1 VWSIFKA
8 ARMRLVS
15 RHLQEGAGDTVETKA
30 WGGRFSQPTHEAVE
44 HFTASIAFDR
54 RLYAYDIQGSI
65 AHSRM
70 LAKCGIIT
78 AAEANAITQG
88 LQEIATEIERDA
100 FAFDVRWEDIHM
112 HIERRLIEK
121 IGPVGGKL
129 HTARSRND
137 QVALDVRLYLRDEI
151 RTILHDLR
159 QLQRALI
166 DLAERHLDVIMPG
179 YTHLQR
185 AQPIRFSHHLLAYDE
200 MLERDH
206 QRFGECL
213 TRVNVLPL
221 GAGALA
227 TTTYPID
234 RTYVAHLLDFPA
246 IAENSLDAV
255 SDRDFVIECCADA
268 ALLMMHLSRL
278 SQELTLWCSAEFGF
292 IELSDAFST
301 GSSIM
306 PQKKN
311 PDVAELVR
319 GKTGRVYGHLQGT
332 LTVMKGL
339 PLAYNSDMQE
349 DKEALFDVIDTV
361 MACLRVFAPMLATLT
376 VRPER
381 MRTAAAEGFGTATD
395 MADYLAT
402 KGVPFR
408 QAHEVVG
415 RIVRYCLEQQRA
427 LEELSLDELH
437 TFSALFDSDVY
448 QAIALDAAVDRR
460 QVRGG
465 PARALVFERLQA
477 IRAARGW

>member
-1 VWSIFKA
+1 VD
-8 ARMRLVS
+8 
-15 RHLQEGAGDTVETKA
+15 GKA
-30 WGGRFSQPTHEAVE
+30 WGGRFSQPTDASVE
-44 HFTASIAFDR
+44 QFTASIMFDR
-54 RLYAYDIQGSI
+54 RLYAYDIQGSV
-65 AHSRM
+65 AHCRM
-70 LAKCGIIT
+70 LAKCGLISDDEARVII
-78 AAEANAITQG
+78 QG
-88 LQEIATEIERDA
+88 LQEIEAEIERGE

-121 IGPVGGKL
+121 IGAVGGKL

-137 QVALDVRLYLRDEI
+137 QVALDVRLYLRDEL
-151 RTILHDLR
+151 RTILQGIRH
-159 QLQRALI
+159 LQRTLL

-200 MLERDH
+200 MLERDQ
-206 QRFGECL
+206 QRLSECL

-227 TTTYPID
+227 TTTYLID
-234 RTYVAHLLDFPA
+234 REYVAQLLDLPA

-268 ALLMMHLSRL
+268 AILMMHLSRL
-278 SQELTLWCSAEFGF
+278 SQEITLWCSAEFGF
-292 IELSDAFST
+292 IELSDAFAT

-319 GKTGRVYGHLQGT
+319 GKTGRVYGHLQGV

-361 MACLRVFAPMLATLT
+361 KACLGVCAPMLATLT
-376 VRPER
+376 LRPEQ
-381 MRTAAAEGFGTATD
+381 MRHAAAEGFGTATD
-395 MADYLAT
+395 MADYLAA
-402 KGVPFR
+402 KGLPFR
-408 QAHEVVG
+408 QAHEIVG
-415 RIVRYCLEQQRA
+415 RVVRACLEEHRT
-427 LEELSLDELH
+427 LDELSLDELQR
-437 TFSALFDSDVY
+437 FSPLFERDVFA
-448 QAIALDAAVDRR
+448 AIALDAAVDRR

-465 PARALVFERLQA
+465 PARGLVAERIRA
-477 IRAARGW
+477 IRQQRGW

>member
-1 VWSIFKA
+1 
-8 ARMRLVS
+8 
-15 RHLQEGAGDTVETKA
+15 VETKA
-30 WGGRFSQPTHEAVE
+30 WGGRFSQPTHELVE

-65 AHSRM
+65 AHCRM

-78 AAEANAITQG
+78 HDEASAIIQG
-88 LQEIATEIERDA
+88 LQEIESEIEHGA
-100 FAFDVRWEDIHM
+100 FVFDVHWEDIHM

-121 IGPVGGKL
+121 IGAVGGKL

-151 RTILHDLR
+151 RTILDDIR
-159 QLQRALI
+159 QLQRTLL

-185 AQPIRFSHHLLAYDE
+185 AQPIRLSHHLLAYDE

-206 QRFGECL
+206 QRFTECL

-234 RTYVAHLLDFPA
+234 RAYVAQLLDFPA

-255 SDRDFVIECCADA
+255 SDRDFVIEGCADA
-268 ALLMMHLSRL
+268 ALLMMHLSRW

-292 IELSDAFST
+292 VELSDAFST

-319 GKTGRVYGHLQGT
+319 GKTGRVYGHLQAV

-361 MACLRVFAPMLATLT
+361 KACLRVFAPMLATLT
-376 VRPER
+376 LRPER
-381 MRTAAAEGFGTATD
+381 MRHAASEGFGTATD
-395 MADYLAT
+395 MADYLAA
-402 KGVPFR
+402 KGLPFR

-415 RIVRYCLEQQRA
+415 RIVRLCLDRQQT
-427 LEELSLDELH
+427 LDDLSLDELR
-437 TFSALFDSDVY
+437 TFSPLFDSDVY
-448 QAIALDAAVDRR
+448 AAIALDASVDRR

-465 PARALVFERLQA
+465 PARALVAERIKA

>member
-1 VWSIFKA
+1 VIILALEEIKA
-8 ARMRLVS
+8 
-15 RHLQEGAGDTVETKA
+15 
-30 WGGRFSQPTHEAVE
+30 
-44 HFTASIAFDR
+44 
-54 RLYAYDIQGSI
+54 
-65 AHSRM
+65 
-70 LAKCGIIT
+70 
-78 AAEANAITQG
+78 
-88 LQEIATEIERDA
+88 EIEQGA
-100 FAFDVRWEDIHM
+100 FTFDVRWEDIHL

-137 QVALDVRLYLRDEI
+137 QIALDVRLYLRDEI
-151 RTILHDLR
+151 RAILHDIR
-159 QLQRALI
+159 RLQHTLV
-166 DLAERHLDVIMPG
+166 DLAEAHLDVIMPG

-185 AQPIRFSHHLLAYDE
+185 AQPIRLSHHLLAYDE

-206 QRFGECL
+206 QRFTECL
-213 TRVNVLPL
+213 VRVNILPL

-234 RTYVAHLLDFPA
+234 RGYVAQLLDFPA
-246 IAENSLDAV
+246 LAENSLDAV
-255 SDRDFVIECCADA
+255 SDRDFVIECCGHA

-319 GKTGRVYGHLQGT
+319 GKTGRVYGHLQGV

-361 MACLRVFAPMLATLT
+361 KACLRVFAPMLATLT
-376 VRPER
+376 LRPER
-381 MRTAAAEGFGTATD
+381 MRGAASEGFGTATD
-395 MADYLAT
+395 MADYLAA
-402 KGVPFR
+402 KGLPFR
-408 QAHEVVG
+408 QAHEIVG
-415 RIVRYCLEQQRA
+415 RLVRHCLDQQQRLDDLR
-427 LEELSLDELH
+427 LEELQ
-437 TFSALFDSDVY
+437 TFSPLFEPDVY
-448 QAIALDAAVDRR
+448 NAIALDASVDRR

-465 PARALVFERLQA
+465 PARTLVAERLKA

>member
-1 VWSIFKA
+1 MGGKA
-8 ARMRLVS
+8 RS
-15 RHLQEGAGDTVETKA
+15 VEQKA
-30 WGGRFSQPTHEAVE
+30 WGGRFSQPTHELVE
-44 HFTASIAFDR
+44 HFTASIMVDR

-65 AHSRM
+65 AHCRM
-70 LAKCGIIT
+70 LAKCGIIADDE
-78 AAEANAITQG
+78 AAAIIQG
-88 LQEIATEIERDA
+88 LQEIKEEIDRGE
-100 FAFDVRWEDIHM
+100 FVFDVRWEDIHM

-121 IGPVGGKL
+121 IGAVGGKL

-137 QVALDVRLYLRDEI
+137 QVALDVRLYLRHEI
-151 RTILHDLR
+151 QAIQQEIR
-159 QLQRALI
+159 QLQRTLLG
-166 DLAERHLDVIMPG
+166 LAERHLDVIMPG

-206 QRFGECL
+206 QRFTECL

-234 RTYVAHLLDFPA
+234 REYVAQLLDFPA

-255 SDRDFVIECCADA
+255 SDRDFIIECCAA
-268 ALLMMHLSRL
+268 SALVMMHLSRL
-278 SQELTLWCSAEFGF
+278 SQEITLWCSAEFGF
-292 IELSDAFST
+292 IELSDAFAT

-319 GKTGRVYGHLQGT
+319 GKTGRVYGHLQGV

-361 MACLRVFAPMLATLT
+361 RACLRVIAPMLDTITL
-376 VRPER
+376 RPER
-381 MRTAAAEGFGTATD
+381 LRSAAAEGFGTATD
-395 MADYLAT
+395 MADYLVT
-402 KGVPFR
+402 KGLPFR

-415 RIVRYCLEQQRA
+415 RIVRYCIDQRRT
-427 LEELSLDELH
+427 LDELSLDALR
-437 TFSALFDSDVY
+437 TFSPLFDADVFEV
-448 QAIALDAAVDRR
+448 IALDASVDRR
-460 QVRGG
+460 RVRGG
-465 PARALVFERLQA
+465 PARAVVGERIKA
-477 IRAARGW
+477 IRQIRGW

>member
-1 VWSIFKA
+1 V
-8 ARMRLVS
+8 VN
-15 RHLQEGAGDTVETKA
+15 KA
-30 WGGRFSQPTHEAVE
+30 WGGRFSQPTHELVE
-44 HFTASIAFDR
+44 HFAASIMFDR

-65 AHSRM
+65 AHCRM
-70 LAKCGIIT
+70 LAKCGII
-78 AAEANAITQG
+78 ADAEASAIIQG
-88 LQEIATEIERDA
+88 LQEIEAEIERGA

-137 QVALDVRLYLRDEI
+137 QIALDVRLYVRDEV
-151 RTILHDLR
+151 RTILHDIR
-159 QLQRALI
+159 QLQRTLL

-185 AQPIRFSHHLLAYDE
+185 AQPIRLSHHLLAYDD
-200 MLERDH
+200 MLERDY
-206 QRFGECL
+206 QRFSDCL

-227 TTTYPID
+227 ATTYPID
-234 RTYVAHLLDFPA
+234 RAYVAQLLDFPA
-246 IAENSLDAV
+246 MAENSLDAV

-268 ALLMMHLSRL
+268 SLLMMHLSRL
-278 SQELTLWCSAEFGF
+278 SQEITLWCSAEFGF
-292 IELSDAFST
+292 IELSDAFAT

-319 GKTGRVYGHLQGT
+319 GKTGRVYGHLQGV

-361 MACLRVFAPMLATLT
+361 KACLRVFAPMLATMTL
-376 VRPER
+376 RPDH
-381 MRTAAAEGFGTATD
+381 MRQAASQGFGTATD
-395 MADYLAT
+395 MADYLAA
-402 KGVPFR
+402 KGLPFR

-415 RIVRYCLEQQRA
+415 RIVRHCLDQQRT
-427 LEELSLDELH
+427 LEALSLDELH
-437 TFSALFDSDVY
+437 TFSPLFDSDVY
-448 QAIALDAAVDRR
+448 QAIALDTAVDRR

-465 PARALVFERLQA
+465 PSRALVAARIA
-477 IRAARGW
+477 TIRAARGW

>member
-1 VWSIFKA
+1 
-8 ARMRLVS
+8 
-15 RHLQEGAGDTVETKA
+15 VETKA
-30 WGGRFSQPTHEAVE
+30 WGGRFSQPTDELVE
-44 HFTASIAFDR
+44 HFTASILFDR

-65 AHSRM
+65 AHCRM
-70 LAKCGIIT
+70 LAKCGII
-78 AAEANAITQG
+78 ADDEASAIIHG
-88 LQEIATEIERDA
+88 LQEIAAEIERGV
-100 FAFDVRWEDIHM
+100 FVFDVRWEDIHL
-112 HIERRLIEK
+112 HIERRLIDK
-121 IGPVGGKL
+121 IGAVGGKL

-137 QVALDVRLYLRDEI
+137 QIALDVRLYLRDEI
-151 RTILHDLR
+151 RTILHDIR
-159 QLQRALI
+159 QLQHTLL
-166 DLAERHLDVIMPG
+166 DLAELHMDVIMPG

-185 AQPIRFSHHLLAYDE
+185 AQPIRLSHHLLAYDE
-200 MLERDH
+200 MFERDH
-206 QRFGECL
+206 QRLTECL

-234 RTYVAHLLDFPA
+234 RTYVAQLLDFPA

-268 ALLMMHLSRL
+268 AVLMMHLSRL

-319 GKTGRVYGHLQGT
+319 GKTGRVYGHLQAV

-361 MACLRVFAPMLATLT
+361 KACLRVFAPLLATLT
-376 VRPER
+376 LRPER
-381 MRTAAAEGFGTATD
+381 MRHAASEGFGTATD
-395 MADYLAT
+395 MADYLAV
-402 KGVPFR
+402 KGLPFR

-415 RIVRYCLEQQRA
+415 RIVRYCLDRQRT
-427 LEELSLDELH
+427 LEDLSLDELH
-437 TFSALFDSDVY
+437 TFSSLFDSDVY
-448 QAIALDAAVDRR
+448 EAIALEASVDRR

-465 PARALVFERLQA
+465 PARACVTERIKA
-477 IRAARGW
+477 IRVARGW

>member
-1 VWSIFKA
+1 
-8 ARMRLVS
+8 
-15 RHLQEGAGDTVETKA
+15 VENKA
-30 WGGRFSQPTHEAVE
+30 WGGRFSQPTHELVE
-44 HFTASIAFDR
+44 RFTASILFDR

-65 AHSRM
+65 AHCRM

-78 AAEANAITQG
+78 EAEGNAIIQG
-88 LQEIATEIERDA
+88 LQAIASEIERGA
-100 FAFDVRWEDIHM
+100 FVFDVRWEDIHM
-112 HIERRLIEK
+112 HIERRLIEM

-137 QVALDVRLYLRDEI
+137 QIALDVRLYLRDEI
-151 RTILHDLR
+151 RFILDDMR
-159 QLQRALI
+159 QLQHTLI
-166 DLAERHLDVIMPG
+166 DLADRHLDVIMPG

-185 AQPIRFSHHLLAYDE
+185 AQPIRLSHHLLAYDE

-206 QRFGECL
+206 QRFSECL
-213 TRVNVLPL
+213 RRVNVLPL

-234 RTYVAHLLDFPA
+234 RGYVAQLLDFPA
-246 IAENSLDAV
+246 LAENSLDAV

-268 ALLMMHLSRL
+268 SLVMMHLSRL
-278 SQELTLWCSAEFGF
+278 SQEITLWCSAEFGF
-292 IELSDAFST
+292 VELSDAFST

-319 GKTGRVYGHLQGT
+319 GKTGRVYGHLQGV

-361 MACLRVFAPMLATLT
+361 KTCLRVFAPMLATLAL
-376 VRPER
+376 RPER
-381 MRTAAAEGFGTATD
+381 MRHAAAGGFGTATD
-395 MADYLAT
+395 MADYLAA
-402 KGVPFR
+402 KGMPFR

-415 RIVRYCLEQQRA
+415 RLVRYCLDRQQT
-427 LEELSLDELH
+427 LEELSLDELQM
-437 TFSALFDSDVY
+437 FSPLFDSDVY
-448 QAIALDAAVDRR
+448 EAIALEAAVDRR

-465 PARALVFERLQA
+465 PARALIAARIKA
-477 IRAARGW
+477 IRTARGW

>member
-1 VWSIFKA
+1 MVQG
-8 ARMRLVS
+8 VS
-15 RHLQEGAGDTVETKA
+15 EGDRNSVETKA
-30 WGGRFSQPTHEAVE
+30 WGGRFSQPTNTLVE
-44 HFTASIAFDR
+44 HFTASILFDR
-54 RLYAYDIQGSI
+54 RLYAYDILGSI
-65 AHSRM
+65 AHCRM

-78 AAEANAITQG
+78 DEEASAIIHG
-88 LQEIATEIERDA
+88 LQEVEAEIEHGE

-137 QVALDVRLYLRDEI
+137 QIALDVRLYLRDELGA
-151 RTILHDLR
+151 ILDDLR
-159 QLQRALI
+159 ALQRTLV

-185 AQPIRFSHHLLAYDE
+185 AQPIRLAHHLLAYDE
-200 MLERDH
+200 MFERDR
-206 QRFGECL
+206 QRFAECL
-213 TRVNVLPL
+213 TRVNILPL

-234 RTYVAHLLDFPA
+234 RAYVAQLLDFPA
-246 IAENSLDAV
+246 MAENSLDAV

-268 ALLMMHLSRL
+268 ALVMMHLSRF
-278 SQELTLWCSAEFGF
+278 SQEITLWCSAEFGF

-311 PDVAELVR
+311 PDVAELAR
-319 GKTGRVYGHLQGT
+319 GKTGRVYGHLQGV

-361 MACLRVFAPMLATLT
+361 KACLRVFAPMLASLTL
-376 VRPER
+376 RPER
-381 MRTAAAEGFGTATD
+381 MRRAASEGFGTATD
-395 MADYLAT
+395 MADYLAA
-402 KGVPFR
+402 KGLPFR

-415 RIVRYCLEQQRA
+415 RIVRHCLDQQQN
-427 LEELSLDELH
+427 LDDLSLDELR
-437 TFSALFDSDVY
+437 TFSPLFDSDVY
-448 QAIALDAAVDRR
+448 ETIALEASVDRR

-465 PARALVFERLQA
+465 PARALVSERIKA

>member
-1 VWSIFKA
+1 MES
-8 ARMRLVS
+8 
-15 RHLQEGAGDTVETKA
+15 KA
-30 WGGRFSQPTHEAVE
+30 WGGRFSQPTDALVE
-44 HFTASIAFDR
+44 HFTASIMFDR
-54 RLYAYDIQGSI
+54 RLYAYDILGSM
-65 AHSRM
+65 AHCRM
-70 LAKCGIIT
+70 LAKCGIIS
-78 AAEANAITQG
+78 ADDSAMIIQG
-88 LQEIATEIERDA
+88 LEEIEAEIDRGE
-100 FAFDVRWEDIHM
+100 FVFDVRWEDIHM

-121 IGPVGGKL
+121 IGAVGGKL

-137 QVALDVRLYLRDEI
+137 QVALDVRLYLRDELH
-151 RTILHDLR
+151 TILQGIR
-159 QLQRALI
+159 NLQHTLL

-185 AQPIRFSHHLLAYDE
+185 AQPLRFSHHLLAYDE
-200 MLERDH
+200 MLERDC
-206 QRFGECL
+206 QRLSECL

-234 RTYVAHLLDFPA
+234 REYVAQLLDFPT

-268 ALLMMHLSRL
+268 AILMMHLSRL
-278 SQELTLWCSAEFGF
+278 SQEITLWCSAEFGF
-292 IELSDAFST
+292 IELSDAFAT

-311 PDVAELVR
+311 PDVAELMR
-319 GKTGRVYGHLQGT
+319 GKTGRVYGHLQGV

-361 MACLRVFAPMLATLT
+361 KACLGVCAPMLATLT
-376 VRPER
+376 LRPDQ
-381 MRTAAAEGFGTATD
+381 MRHAAAEGFGTATD
-395 MADYLAT
+395 MADYLAA
-402 KGVPFR
+402 KGLPFR

-415 RIVRYCLEQQRA
+415 RVVRSCLEQHRT
-427 LEELSLDELH
+427 LDELSLDELH
-437 TFSALFDSDVY
+437 RFSPLFDRDVFA
-448 QAIALDAAVDRR
+448 AIALDAAVDRR

-465 PARALVFERLQA
+465 PARVLVAER
-477 IRAARGW
+477 IRTIRQQRGW

>member
-1 VWSIFKA
+1 
-8 ARMRLVS
+8 
-15 RHLQEGAGDTVETKA
+15 VETKA
-30 WGGRFSQPTHEAVE
+30 WGGRFSQPTDELVE
-44 HFTASIAFDR
+44 HFTASILFDR
-54 RLYAYDIQGSI
+54 RLYDYDIQGSV
-65 AHSRM
+65 AHCRM

-78 AAEANAITQG
+78 DDEASVIMLA
-88 LQEIATEIERDA
+88 LEEIKAEIEQDT
-100 FAFDVRWEDIHM
+100 FIFDVRWEDIHM

-137 QVALDVRLYLRDEI
+137 QIALDVRLYLRDEI
-151 RTILHDLR
+151 RAILHDIR
-159 QLQRALI
+159 QLQRTLV
-166 DLAERHLDVIMPG
+166 DLAEAHLDVIMPG

-185 AQPIRFSHHLLAYDE
+185 AQPIRLSHHLLAYDE

-206 QRFGECL
+206 QRFTECL
-213 TRVNVLPL
+213 MRVNVLPL

-234 RTYVAHLLDFPA
+234 RSYVARLLDFPA
-246 IAENSLDAV
+246 LTENSLDAV
-255 SDRDFVIECCADA
+255 SDRDFVIECCAHA
-268 ALLMMHLSRL
+268 ALMMMHLSRL

-319 GKTGRVYGHLQGT
+319 GKTGRVYGHLQGV

-361 MACLRVFAPMLATLT
+361 KACLRVLAPMLATLT
-376 VRPER
+376 LRPER
-381 MRTAAAEGFGTATD
+381 MRGAASEGFGTATD
-395 MADYLAT
+395 MADYLAA
-402 KGVPFR
+402 KGLPFR
-408 QAHEVVG
+408 QAHEIVG
-415 RIVRYCLEQQRA
+415 RLVRHCLDQQQTLDDLS
-427 LEELSLDELH
+427 LEELQ
-437 TFSALFDSDVY
+437 TFSPLFERDVY
-448 QAIALDAAVDRR
+448 QAIALDASVDRR

-465 PARALVFERLQA
+465 PARTLVDERLKT

>member
-1 VWSIFKA
+1 
-8 ARMRLVS
+8 
-15 RHLQEGAGDTVETKA
+15 VESKA
-30 WGGRFSQPTHEAVE
+30 WGGRFNQPTHELVE
-44 HFTASIAFDR
+44 HFTASILFDR
-54 RLYAYDIQGSI
+54 RLYAYDIQGSV
-65 AHSRM
+65 AHCRM

-78 AAEANAITQG
+78 DGEASAIIQG
-88 LQEIATEIERDA
+88 LRQIEAEIGRGDFVFDA
-100 FAFDVRWEDIHM
+100 RWEDIHM
-112 HIERRLIEK
+112 HIERRLIEL

-137 QVALDVRLYLRDEI
+137 QIALDMRLYLRDEI
-151 RTILHDLR
+151 NAIRNDIR

-166 DLAERHLDVIMPG
+166 DLAEQHLDVIMPG

-185 AQPIRFSHHLLAYDE
+185 AQPIRLSHHLLAYDE

-206 QRFGECL
+206 QRFSECL
-213 TRVNVLPL
+213 TRVNVMPL

-234 RTYVAHLLDFPA
+234 RAYVAQLLDFPA
-246 IAENSLDAV
+246 VAENSLDAV
-255 SDRDFVIECCADA
+255 SDRDFVIECCANA
-268 ALLMMHLSRL
+268 AMVMMHLSRL
-278 SQELTLWCSAEFGF
+278 SQEITLWCSAEFGF

-319 GKTGRVYGHLQGT
+319 GKTGRVYGHLHGV

-349 DKEALFDVIDTV
+349 DKEALFYVIDTLK
-361 MACLRVFAPMLATLT
+361 ACLRVSAPMLATMT
-376 VRPER
+376 VRPDR
-381 MRTAAAEGFGTATD
+381 MRSAAAGGFGAATD
-395 MADYLAT
+395 MADYLAA

-415 RIVRYCLEQQRA
+415 RIVRHCLDRQCT
-427 LEELSLDELH
+427 LEDLSLDELRA
-437 TFSALFDSDVY
+437 FSPLFDGDVY
-448 QAIALDAAVDRR
+448 AAIALEASVDRR
-460 QVRGG
+460 RVHSG
-465 PARALVFERLQA
+465 PARALVAERLKA

>member
-1 VWSIFKA
+1 
-8 ARMRLVS
+8 
-15 RHLQEGAGDTVETKA
+15 VETKA
-30 WGGRFSQPTHEAVE
+30 WGGRFSQPTDELVE
-44 HFTASIAFDR
+44 HFTASILFDR
-54 RLYAYDIQGSI
+54 RLYNYDIQGSV
-65 AHSRM
+65 AHCRM

-78 AAEANAITQG
+78 DDEASVIMLA
-88 LQEIATEIERDA
+88 LEEIKAEIEQDT
-100 FAFDVRWEDIHM
+100 FIFDVRWEDIHM

-137 QVALDVRLYLRDEI
+137 QIALDVRLYLRDEI
-151 RTILHDLR
+151 RAILHDIR
-159 QLQRALI
+159 QLQRTLV
-166 DLAERHLDVIMPG
+166 DLAEAHLDVIMPG

-185 AQPIRFSHHLLAYDE
+185 AQPIRLSHHLLAYDE

-206 QRFGECL
+206 QRFTECL
-213 TRVNVLPL
+213 MRVNVLPL

-234 RTYVAHLLDFPA
+234 RSYVARLLDFPA
-246 IAENSLDAV
+246 LTENSLDAV
-255 SDRDFVIECCADA
+255 SDRDFVIECCAHA
-268 ALLMMHLSRL
+268 ALMMMHLSRL

-319 GKTGRVYGHLQGT
+319 GKTGRVYGHLQGV

-361 MACLRVFAPMLATLT
+361 KACLRVLAPMLATLT
-376 VRPER
+376 LRPER
-381 MRTAAAEGFGTATD
+381 MRGAASEGFGTATD
-395 MADYLAT
+395 MADYLAA
-402 KGVPFR
+402 KGLPFR
-408 QAHEVVG
+408 QAHEIVG
-415 RIVRYCLEQQRA
+415 RLVRHCLDQQQTLDDLS
-427 LEELSLDELH
+427 LEELQ
-437 TFSALFDSDVY
+437 TFSPLFERDVY
-448 QAIALDAAVDRR
+448 QAIALDASVDRR

-465 PARALVFERLQA
+465 PARTLVAERLKT

>member
-1 VWSIFKA
+1 
-8 ARMRLVS
+8 M
-15 RHLQEGAGDTVETKA
+15 ETKA
-30 WGGRFSQPTHEAVE
+30 WGGRFSQPTDALVE
-44 HFTASIAFDR
+44 HFTASILFDR
-54 RLYAYDIQGSI
+54 RLYAYDIRGSI
-65 AHSRM
+65 AHCQM

-78 AAEANAITQG
+78 DDEASAIVHG
-88 LQEIATEIERDA
+88 LQEIQTEIERGEFVFEA
-100 FAFDVRWEDIHM
+100 RWEDIHM

-121 IGPVGGKL
+121 LGPVGGKL

-137 QVALDVRLYLRDEI
+137 QIALDVRLYLRDEI
-151 RTILHDLR
+151 RSILGDIR
-159 QLQRALI
+159 QLQYTLI
-166 DLAERHLDVIMPG
+166 ELAERHLDVIMPG

-185 AQPIRFSHHLLAYDE
+185 AQPIRLSHHLLAYDE

-206 QRFGECL
+206 QRFAECL

-234 RTYVAHLLDFPA
+234 RCYVAQLLDFPA
-246 IAENSLDAV
+246 LAENSLDAV
-255 SDRDFVIECCADA
+255 SDRDFVIECCGHA
-268 ALLMMHLSRL
+268 ALLMMHLSRF

-319 GKTGRVYGHLQGT
+319 GKTGRVYGHLQGV

-361 MACLRVFAPMLATLT
+361 QACLRVFAPMLATMT
-376 VRPER
+376 IRPER
-381 MRTAAAEGFGTATD
+381 MRSAASEGFGTATD
-395 MADYLAT
+395 MADYLAA
-402 KGVPFR
+402 KGLPFR

-415 RIVRYCLEQQRA
+415 RIVRRCLDRQQQLDDLG
-427 LEELSLDELH
+427 LEELR
-437 TFSALFDSDVY
+437 TFSPLFESDVY
-448 QAIALDAAVDRR
+448 DVITLEASIDRR

-465 PARALVFERLQA
+465 PARTLVSERIQA
-477 IRAARGW
+477 IRLARGW

>member
-1 VWSIFKA
+1 
-8 ARMRLVS
+8 
-15 RHLQEGAGDTVETKA
+15 VETKA
-30 WGGRFSQPTHEAVE
+30 WGGRFSQPTHELVE
-44 HFTASIAFDR
+44 HFTASILFDR

-65 AHSRM
+65 AHCRM
-70 LAKCGIIT
+70 LARCDIIT
-78 AAEANAITQG
+78 HDEASAIIHG
-88 LQEIATEIERDA
+88 LQEIESEIERGE
-100 FAFDVRWEDIHM
+100 FVFDVRWEDIHM

-121 IGPVGGKL
+121 VGPVGGKL

-151 RTILHDLR
+151 RTILHDIR
-159 QLQRALI
+159 QLQRTLI
-166 DLAERHLDVIMPG
+166 DVAERHLDVIMPG

-185 AQPIRFSHHLLAYDE
+185 AQPIRLAHHLLAYDE

-206 QRFGECL
+206 QRFADCL

-227 TTTYPID
+227 TSTYPID
-234 RTYVAHLLDFPA
+234 RAYVAHLLDFPA

-255 SDRDFVIECCADA
+255 GDRDFVIECCADA
-268 ALLMMHLSRL
+268 ALVMMHLSRL

-319 GKTGRVYGHLQGT
+319 GKTGRVYGHLQGV

-361 MACLRVFAPMLATLT
+361 KACLRVFAPMLATLSFC
-376 VRPER
+376 PER
-381 MRTAAAEGFGTATD
+381 MRRVASEGFGTATD
-395 MADYLAT
+395 MADYLAA
-402 KGVPFR
+402 KGLPFR

-415 RIVRYCLEQQRA
+415 RIVRHCLDRQQTLDGLS
-427 LEELSLDELH
+427 LEELH
-437 TFSALFDSDVY
+437 AFSPLFESDVY
-448 QAIALDAAVDRR
+448 EAIALDASVDRR

-465 PARALVFERLQA
+465 PARALVTERIKA
-477 IRAARGW
+477 IRVARGW

>member
-1 VWSIFKA
+1 
-8 ARMRLVS
+8 M
-15 RHLQEGAGDTVETKA
+15 ETKA
-30 WGGRFSQPTHEAVE
+30 WGGRFSQPTDELVE
-44 HFTASIAFDR
+44 HFTASILFDR
-54 RLYAYDIQGSI
+54 RLYDYDIQGSV
-65 AHSRM
+65 AHCRM

-78 AAEANAITQG
+78 DDEASVIMLA
-88 LQEIATEIERDA
+88 LEEIKAEIEQDT
-100 FAFDVRWEDIHM
+100 FIFDVRWEDIHM

-137 QVALDVRLYLRDEI
+137 QIALDVRLYLRDEI
-151 RTILHDLR
+151 RAILHDIR
-159 QLQRALI
+159 QLQRTLV
-166 DLAERHLDVIMPG
+166 DLAEAHLDVIMPG

-185 AQPIRFSHHLLAYDE
+185 AQPIRLSHHLLAYDE

-206 QRFGECL
+206 QRFTECL
-213 TRVNVLPL
+213 MRVNVLPL

-234 RTYVAHLLDFPA
+234 RSYVARLLDFPA
-246 IAENSLDAV
+246 LTENSLDAV
-255 SDRDFVIECCADA
+255 SDRDFVIECCAHA
-268 ALLMMHLSRL
+268 ALMMMHLSRL

-319 GKTGRVYGHLQGT
+319 GKTGRVYGHLQGV

-361 MACLRVFAPMLATLT
+361 KACLRVLAPMLATLT
-376 VRPER
+376 LRPER
-381 MRTAAAEGFGTATD
+381 MRGAASEGFGTATD
-395 MADYLAT
+395 MADYLAA
-402 KGVPFR
+402 KGLPFR
-408 QAHEVVG
+408 QAHEIVG
-415 RIVRYCLEQQRA
+415 RLVRHCLDQQQTLDDLS
-427 LEELSLDELH
+427 LEELQS
-437 TFSALFDSDVY
+437 FSPLFERDVY
-448 QAIALDAAVDRR
+448 QAIALDASVDRR

-465 PARALVFERLQA
+465 PARTLVDERLKT

>member
-1 VWSIFKA
+1 
-8 ARMRLVS
+8 
-15 RHLQEGAGDTVETKA
+15 VETKA
-30 WGGRFSQPTHEAVE
+30 WGGRFSQPTDDLVE
-44 HFTASIAFDR
+44 HFTASILFDR
-54 RLYAYDIQGSI
+54 RLYAYDIRGSM
-65 AHSRM
+65 AHCRM
-70 LAKCGIIT
+70 LGKCGILSGD
-78 AAEANAITQG
+78 EVGAIVRG
-88 LQEIATEIERDA
+88 LQEIEAEIEAGA

-112 HIERRLIEK
+112 HIERRLIQK
-121 IGPVGGKL
+121 IGAVGGKL

-151 RTILHDLR
+151 RTILADIER
-159 QLQRALI
+159 LQHTLI
-166 DLAERHLDVIMPG
+166 DLAERYLDVLMPG

-185 AQPIRFSHHLLAYDE
+185 AQPVRLSHHLLAYDE
-200 MLERDH
+200 MLGRDR
-206 QRFGECL
+206 QRFAECL

-234 RTYVAHLLDFPA
+234 RLYVAQLLDFPA

-278 SQELTLWCSAEFGF
+278 SQEITLWCSAEFGF

-311 PDVAELVR
+311 PDVAELAR
-319 GKTGRVYGHLQGT
+319 GKTGRVYGHLQGL
-332 LTVMKGL
+332 LTMMKGL
-339 PLAYNSDMQE
+339 PLTYNSDMQE

-361 MACLRVFAPMLATLT
+361 KACLRVFPPMLATLT

-381 MRTAAAEGFGTATD
+381 MRRAAEEGFGTATD

-402 KGVPFR
+402 KGLPFR
-408 QAHEVVG
+408 EAHEIVG
-415 RIVRYCLEQQRA
+415 RIVRACIGQQRA
-427 LEELSLDELH
+427 LDELRLEELRA
-437 TFSALFDSDVY
+437 FSALFDSDVY
-448 QAIALDAAVDRR
+448 EAIALEASVDRR

-465 PARALVFERLQA
+465 PARALVADRLKA
-477 IRAARGW
+477 IREARGW

>member
-1 VWSIFKA
+1 MES
-8 ARMRLVS
+8 
-15 RHLQEGAGDTVETKA
+15 KA
-30 WGGRFSQPTHEAVE
+30 WGGRFSQPTHELVE
-44 HFTASIAFDR
+44 HFTASILFDR

-65 AHSRM
+65 AHCRM
-70 LAKCGIIT
+70 LAKCSIIT
-78 AAEANAITQG
+78 DAEANVIIQG
-88 LQEIATEIERDA
+88 LQEVESEIERGE
-100 FAFDVRWEDIHM
+100 FVFDVHWEDIHM
-112 HIERRLIEK
+112 HIERRLIEM

-137 QVALDVRLYLRDEI
+137 QIALDVRLYLRDEI
-151 RTILHDLR
+151 RLILHDIR
-159 QLQRALI
+159 QLQRTLI
-166 DLAERHLDVIMPG
+166 DLADRHLDVIMPG

-185 AQPIRFSHHLLAYDE
+185 AQPIRLSHHLLAYDE
-200 MLERDH
+200 MLERDY
-206 QRFGECL
+206 QRFSECL

-234 RTYVAHLLDFPA
+234 RAYVAQLLDFPA
-246 IAENSLDAV
+246 LAENSLDAV
-255 SDRDFVIECCADA
+255 SDRDFVIECCADGSII
-268 ALLMMHLSRL
+268 MMHLSRL
-278 SQELTLWCSAEFGF
+278 SQEITLWCSAEFGF

-319 GKTGRVYGHLQGT
+319 GKTGRVYGHLQGV

-361 MACLRVFAPMLATLT
+361 KACLRVFTPMLVTLT
-376 VRPER
+376 LRPER
-381 MRTAAAEGFGTATD
+381 MRDAAAGGFGTATD
-395 MADYLAT
+395 MADYLAA
-402 KGVPFR
+402 KGMPFR

-415 RIVRYCLEQQRA
+415 RLVRHCLDQQQT
-427 LEELSLDELH
+427 LEDLSLDELH
-437 TFSALFDSDVY
+437 TFSPLFDSDVY
-448 QAIALDAAVDRR
+448 GAIALDASVDRR

-465 PARALVFERLQA
+465 PARALVTERIKA
-477 IRAARGW
+477 IRTARGW

>member
-1 VWSIFKA
+1 VDS
-8 ARMRLVS
+8 
-15 RHLQEGAGDTVETKA
+15 KA
-30 WGGRFSQPTHEAVE
+30 WGGRFSQPTHELVE
-44 HFTASIAFDR
+44 HFTASILFDR
-54 RLYAYDIQGSI
+54 RLYTYDIQGSI
-65 AHSRM
+65 AHCRM

-78 AAEANAITQG
+78 DAEASAIIQG
-88 LQEIATEIERDA
+88 LQKVEAEIERGE
-100 FAFDVRWEDIHM
+100 FVFDVRWEDIHM
-112 HIERRLIEK
+112 HIERRLIEL

-137 QVALDVRLYLRDEI
+137 QIALDVRLYLRDEI
-151 RTILHDLR
+151 RAILQDIRH
-159 QLQRALI
+159 LQRTLI
-166 DLAERHLDVIMPG
+166 ELAERYLDVIMPG

-185 AQPIRFSHHLLAYDE
+185 AQPIRLSHHLLAYDE

-206 QRFGECL
+206 QRFTECL

-227 TTTYPID
+227 TTTHPID
-234 RTYVAHLLDFPA
+234 RAYVAHLLDFPA
-246 IAENSLDAV
+246 LAENSLDAV
-255 SDRDFVIECCADA
+255 SDRDFVIECCAHA
-268 ALLMMHLSRL
+268 SMLLMHLSRL

-319 GKTGRVYGHLQGT
+319 GKTGRVYGHLQGV

-361 MACLRVFAPMLATLT
+361 KACLRVFAPMLATLT
-376 VRPER
+376 IHPDR
-381 MRTAAAEGFGTATD
+381 MRSAAAGGFGTATD
-395 MADYLAT
+395 MADYLAA

-408 QAHEVVG
+408 QAHEIVG
-415 RIVRYCLEQQRA
+415 RIVRHCQDQQRT
-427 LEELSLDELH
+427 LEDLSLEELH
-437 TFSALFDSDVY
+437 TFSPLFDSDVY
-448 QAIALDAAVDRR
+448 AAIALDASVDRR

-465 PARALVFERLQA
+465 PARALVAERIKDL
-477 IRAARGW
+477 RASRGW

>member
-1 VWSIFKA
+1 
-8 ARMRLVS
+8 
-15 RHLQEGAGDTVETKA
+15 VEQKA
-30 WGGRFSQPTHEAVE
+30 WGGRFSQPTDALVE
-44 HFTASIAFDR
+44 HFTASIMFDR

-65 AHSRM
+65 AHCRM
-70 LAKCGIIT
+70 LAHCGII
-78 AAEANAITQG
+78 AAGEAEAIIQG
-88 LQEIATEIERDA
+88 LHKVQDEIEA
-100 FAFDVRWEDIHM
+100 GEFAFDVHWEDIHM
-112 HIERRLIEK
+112 HIERRLIEL

-137 QVALDVRLYLRDEI
+137 QIALDVRLYLRHELGAILQDI
-151 RTILHDLR
+151 RH
-159 QLQRALI
+159 LQRTLL

-185 AQPIRFSHHLLAYDE
+185 AQPIRLSHHLLAYDE

-206 QRFGECL
+206 QRLTECL
-213 TRVNVLPL
+213 ARVNVMPL

-234 RTYVAHLLDFPA
+234 RAYVAHLLDFPA
-246 IAENSLDAV
+246 LAENSLDAV

-268 ALLMMHLSRL
+268 SLLMMHLSRL
-278 SQELTLWCSAEFGF
+278 SQEITLWCSAEFGF

-319 GKTGRVYGHLQGT
+319 GKTGRVFGHLQAV

-349 DKEALFDVIDTV
+349 DKEALFDVVDTV
-361 MACLRVFAPMLATLT
+361 KACLRVFTPMLATLT

-381 MRTAAAEGFGTATD
+381 MRDAATGGFGTATD
-395 MADYLAT
+395 MADYLAAR
-402 KGVPFR
+402 GVPFR
-408 QAHEVVG
+408 QAHEIVG
-415 RIVRYCLEQQRA
+415 RIVRQCLEQGRI
-427 LEELSLDELH
+427 LEDLSLDEMRV
-437 TFSALFDSDVY
+437 FSPLFDDDIY
-448 QAIALDAAVDRR
+448 AAIALDASVDRR

-465 PARALVFERLQA
+465 PARAQVAARIQTL
-477 IRAARGW
+477 RAARGW